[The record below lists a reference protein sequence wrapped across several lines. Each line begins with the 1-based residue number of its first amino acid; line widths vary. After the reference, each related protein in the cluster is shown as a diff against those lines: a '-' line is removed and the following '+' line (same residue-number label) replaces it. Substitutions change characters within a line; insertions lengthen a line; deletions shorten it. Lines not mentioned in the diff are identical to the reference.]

1 MENDPLYGV
10 PFSMSK
16 GELYESTKSFCY
28 VKGCENLEDI

>member
-16 GELYESTKSFCY
+16 GELYESIKSYCY
-28 VKGCENLEDI
+28 HP

>member
-16 GELYESTKSFCY
+16 GELYESTKPY
-28 VKGCENLEDI
+28 RYHP

>member
-16 GELYESTKSFCY
+16 GELYESTKSYCY
-28 VKGCENLEDI
+28 HP